1 MTSHIIVPIS
11 QNHYKEP
18 SLFCPMIFM
27 KVFIYILLGYLS
39 FWYHLNVL
47 LLKAPTN
54 LSEEH
59 EHKISISQKCI
70 SEAREIFFKI
80 SVTLQINLSEA

>member
-1 MTSHIIVPIS
+1 MASHIIIPIS
-11 QNHYKEP
+11 QNYYKEP

-39 FWYHLNVL
+39 LWDYFNML
-47 LLKAPTN
+47 LLKAPIN

-59 EHKISISQKCI
+59 EHNNFISQKSI
-70 SEAREIFFKI
+70 SEAREIFFKFL
-80 SVTLQINLSEA
+80 VTLK

>member
-1 MTSHIIVPIS
+1 MASYIIVPIS
-11 QNHYKEP
+11 QNYYKEP

-39 FWYHLNVL
+39 LWDYLNVL

-59 EHKISISQKCI
+59 EHKISMSQKSI

-80 SVTLQINLSEA
+80 TTTLK

>member
-1 MTSHIIVPIS
+1 
-11 QNHYKEP
+11 
-18 SLFCPMIFM
+18 M

-39 FWYHLNVL
+39 LWDYFNMLF
-47 LLKAPTN
+47 LKAPTN

-59 EHKISISQKCI
+59 EHKISISQKST

-80 SVTLQINLSEA
+80 SVTLK

>member
-1 MTSHIIVPIS
+1 MASHIIVPIS

-39 FWYHLNVL
+39 LWEYFNML
-47 LLKAPTN
+47 LLKGQTN

-59 EHKISISQKCI
+59 EHKISISQKSK

-80 SVTLQINLSEA
+80 SVTLK

>member
-1 MTSHIIVPIS
+1 MASHIIIPIS
-11 QNHYKEP
+11 QNRYKEP
-18 SLFCPMIFM
+18 NLFFPMIFM

-39 FWYHLNVL
+39 LWDYFNML

-59 EHKISISQKCI
+59 ERKFQSLK
-70 SEAREIFFKI
+70 K
-80 SVTLQINLSEA
+80 V